1 MHETSLMENI
11 LATATSTLAPYN
23 VKRVNEVSVIYGPL
37 ANIIPSALEFA
48 FEALAEKSIFAEAAF
63 VMRLV
68 PIEAECL
75 DCGQS
80 YEAEKIPFKCPYCG
94 SNRFNITGGTDVFL
108 ESIDFDDDDEL

>member
-48 FEALAEKSIFAEAAF
+48 YEALSENTVFEKARFI
-63 VMRLV
+63 MHRV

-75 DCGQS
+75 DCNKS
-80 YEAEKIPFKCPYCG
+80 YEAEKVPFKCPYCG
-94 SNRFNITGGTDVFL
+94 SNRFNITGGTDVYL
-108 ESIDFDDDDEL
+108 ESIDFDDDDEI